1 MWLALLLSRPS
12 TSRTSM
18 TTHFGASSITPRPPP
33 LLESDVAAKPRVA
46 SMPPVD
52 ARAKVAALVELGR
65 ELKQQ
70 DYTWICPS
78 AETHAMVNG
87 RFANRRAHN
96 LTDLFGWNREG
107 ALETLARQMPAQMI
121 VMLCS
126 VGVLQI
132 TDGDTVRSRVR
143 FSTLSDTLLAHSAW
157 PARESDAVLV
167 GPETQRFAAFI
178 DRELQ
183 GPGAP
188 RPASTRPFTLVEV
201 GCGSG
206 AAGIHAARRLSS
218 TAGASPARVLLTD
231 RQPRALQFA
240 EVNAR
245 LANLPH
251 VECRHSDLLAAVSEP
266 PMLVVAIAPG
276 LIDPQGSTHLQGGG
290 ELGTGLALRT
300 VDECL
305 NRMLPGGTLL
315 MCALAPVVR
324 GVDVLRRSVEPR
336 MARAGSARKA
346 ELRYEVLDP
355 DVLGSQLAHPACVE
369 VERLALVGLTVHL
382 SRVNGSL
389 SIR

>member
-1 MWLALLLSRPS
+1 
-12 TSRTSM
+12 M
-18 TTHFGASSITPRPPP
+18 TTHLGAHAITPRPQP
-33 LLESDVAAKPRVA
+33 LLQSNAAPGARVA
-46 SMPPVD
+46 SMPPLD

-65 ELKQQ
+65 ELKRQ
-70 DYTWICPS
+70 DYTWVCPS

-107 ALETLARQMPAQMI
+107 AIETLARQLPAQMI
-121 VMLCS
+121 VMLCNA
-126 VGVLQI
+126 GILQVSG
-132 TDGDTVRSRVR
+132 GDSVRSRVR
-143 FSTLSDTLLAHSAW
+143 FSSLADTLLAHSAW
-157 PARESDAVLV
+157 PAQESDAVLV
-167 GPETQRFAAFI
+167 GPETQRFGAFI
-178 DRELQ
+178 ARELQ

-188 RPASTRPFTLVEV
+188 SPSSTRPFTVVDL

-206 AAGIHAARRLSS
+206 AAGILAARLLSS
-218 TAGASPARVLLTD
+218 TTGAAPTRVLLTD
-231 RQPRALQFA
+231 RQPRALRFA

-245 LANLPH
+245 LANLAH
-251 VECRHSDLLAAVSEP
+251 FECRLSDLLAAVSEP
-266 PMLVVAIAPG
+266 PMLVLANTPG
-276 LIDPQGSTHLQGGG
+276 LIDAQGRTHLHGGG

-336 MARAGSARKA
+336 MARAGSARRA

-355 DVLGSQLAHPACVE
+355 DVLGSQLAHPACIE
-369 VERLALVGLTVHL
+369 VERLALVGITVHL
-382 SRVNGSL
+382 SGGHGSPVTQL
-389 SIR
+389 KGPVDRF